1 MRLELTTPAYLDAH
15 TVYKYRAL
23 TDCATGADCS
33 MKQNLVN
40 NSNWTFL
47 LKLLIL
53 YGDITAY
60 HIISKMKHIGKDGK
74 NDPLSEK
81 KNNLVWCMIIE
92 ATQFYI

>member
-60 HIISKMKHIGKDGK
+60 HIISKMKHIDI
-74 NDPLSEK
+74 PRYPVHRCA
-81 KNNLVWCMIIE
+81 NNKTAPCQI
-92 ATQFYI
+92 